1 MISLAGIAALLATV
15 IGTSFVS
22 GVLSLGGGTILMG
35 VFVWVLPVS
44 VAMIL
49 HGVTQIAANGS
60 RAWMYREHIQWN
72 ILGGYLTGAAAC
84 LFLFAVFVFVTNKI
98 LVFLLLGILPF
109 ANFLA
114 PRNMA
119 LDITKPFMPAV
130 CGFTNV
136 GALMLAGVSG
146 PLLDVFF
153 VKSPLNRFQVHAT
166 KGLTQVLGHTA
177 KVIYFVLIL
186 RLVEDGDL
194 ILPLWVFAAV
204 VPLAYLGSILARRVV
219 VAMSD
224 HQFRWLTQ
232 GASMAIGAVFL
243 YRAFSLMAA

>member
-1 MISLAGIAALLATV
+1 MISLGGIAALLAAV
-15 IGTSFVS
+15 IGTSFIS
-22 GVLSLGGGTILMG
+22 GVLSLAGGTILMG

-49 HGVTQIAANGS
+49 HGVTQIASNGT
-60 RAWMYREHIQWN
+60 RAWIYREHIQWN

-84 LFLFAVFVFVTNKI
+84 LFLFAAFVFVTNKI

-109 ANFLA
+109 ANFLT
-114 PRNMA
+114 PRNLA

-136 GALMLAGVSG
+136 GTMMLAGVSG

-153 VKSPLNRFQVHAT
+153 VKSPLDRFQVHAT
-166 KGLTQVLGHTA
+166 KGFTQVLSHTA

-204 VPLAYLGSILARRVV
+204 VPLAYFGNVLARRVV

-232 GASMAIGAVFL
+232 GAAMAIGAVFL
-243 YRAFSLMAA
+243 YRAFSLMSA

>member
-1 MISLAGIAALLATV
+1 LISLGGIAALLATV
-15 IGTSFVS
+15 FATSFIS
-22 GVLSLGGGTILMG
+22 GVLSLAGGTILMG

-49 HGVTQIAANGS
+49 HGVTQIASNGT
-60 RAWMYREHIQWN
+60 RAWIYREHIQWN

-84 LFLFAVFVFVTNKI
+84 LFLFAAFVFVTNKI

-109 ANFLA
+109 ANFLT
-114 PRNMA
+114 PRNLA

-136 GALMLAGVSG
+136 GTMMLAGVSG

-153 VKSPLNRFQVHAT
+153 VKSPLDRFQVHAT
-166 KGLTQVLGHTA
+166 KGFTQVLSHTA

-204 VPLAYLGSILARRVV
+204 VPLAYFGNVLARRVV

-243 YRAFSLMAA
+243 YRGFSLMTV

>member
-1 MISLAGIAALLATV
+1 MISLGGIAALLATV
-15 IGTSFVS
+15 FATSFIS
-22 GVLSLGGGTILMG
+22 GVLSLAGGTILMG

-49 HGVTQIAANGS
+49 HGVTQIASNGT
-60 RAWMYREHIQWN
+60 RAWIYREHIQWN

-84 LFLFAVFVFVTNKI
+84 LLLFAAFVFVTNKI

-109 ANFLA
+109 ANFLT
-114 PRNMA
+114 PRNLA
-119 LDITKPFMPAV
+119 LDITRPFMPAV

-136 GALMLAGVSG
+136 GTMMLAGVSG

-153 VKSPLNRFQVHAT
+153 VKSPLDRFQTHAT

-177 KVIYFVLIL
+177 KVVYFILIL

-204 VPLAYLGSILARRVV
+204 VPLAYFGNVLTRRVV

-232 GASMAIGAVFL
+232 SVSMAIGAVFL
-243 YRAFSLMAA
+243 YRAFSLMSA

>member
-1 MISLAGIAALLATV
+1 MNSLAGIAAVLATV

-60 RAWMYREHIQWN
+60 RAWIYREHIQWN
-72 ILGGYLTGAAAC
+72 ILGGYLAGAAAC
-84 LFLFAVFVFVTNKI
+84 LLLFAAFLFVTNKI

-114 PRNMA
+114 PKNMA

-136 GALMLAGVSG
+136 GTLMLAGVSG

-153 VKSPLNRFQVHAT
+153 VKSPLNRFQTHAT
-166 KGLTQVLGHTA
+166 KGLTQVLGHMA
-177 KVIYFVLIL
+177 KVIYFILIL

-204 VPLAYLGSILARRVV
+204 VPLAYLGSILSRRVV

-232 GASMAIGAVFL
+232 GASMAIGAIFL
-243 YRAFSLMAA
+243 YRAFSLMSA